1 MTASGLLIAVRPR
14 TFANFL
20 NSSGS
25 IPFIIFCTTPETN
38 SKIPHPSA
46 FMGEYDGFYG
56 DFAHT
61 LPCRLVDPNAVRVV
75 DLKLS
80 KLRRA

>member
-1 MTASGLLIAVRPR
+1 MGIVAIVTASGSLIAVRPR

-46 FMGEYDGFYG
+46 FM
-56 DFAHT
+56 ASMMAST
-61 LPCRLVDPNAVRVV
+61 ATS
-75 DLKLS
+75 LKHCL
-80 KLRRA
+80 AG